1 MARVL
6 NQYAMTTYTKD
17 LCNENWRATC
27 LLTPTSLLNSNK
39 STIISSASRQYVVC
53 LLSQS
58 LRHTSHT
65 WSVVQLLCV
74 LKCLGA
80 ADADD
85 MGLGPPERGDGAA
98 TMIVEVDKVLVEGAM
113 VAELT

>member
-1 MARVL
+1 MG
-6 NQYAMTTYTKD
+6 
-17 LCNENWRATC
+17 
-27 LLTPTSLLNSNK
+27 
-39 STIISSASRQYVVC
+39 
-53 LLSQS
+53 
-58 LRHTSHT
+58 HTSHT

-98 TMIVEVDKVLVEGAM
+98 TMIVEVDKILVEGAM